1 LPLIHTLLMQRQ
13 EQFRLDM
20 EKASSTLRT
29 ELSKLVPIQIKLAGV
44 EKQMQEQIVIDVFR
58 GDKVH
63 ASMLVNELLVTRRVS
78 KLVSDLKIVYET
90 LILRIGTIKDY
101 NELLNA
107 LNPAVISLKEMQK
120 DLASVMPT
128 ARETFARMSD
138 MFSSTLVTLNIV
150 NEPKPNKA
158 TDDALDIL
166 EEASRVV
173 EEELKRK
180 FPTLPQIESEHEVP
194 LET

>member
-1 LPLIHTLLMQRQ
+1 MQRQ

-20 EKASSTLRT
+20 EKASATLQT
-29 ELSKLVPIQIKLAGV
+29 ELLKLAPIQIKLASV
-44 EKQMQEQIVIDVFR
+44 EKEMQEQIVIDVFR
-58 GDKVH
+58 GDKMH
-63 ASMLVNELLVTRRVS
+63 ANMLANELLVIRHVS

-90 LILRIGTIKDY
+90 LILRIDTIKDY

-107 LNPAVISLKEMQK
+107 INPAVVSLREVQQ
-120 DLASVMPT
+120 DLAKVMPA

-138 MFSSTLVTLNIV
+138 MFSSTLVTLHIV
-150 NEPKPNKA
+150 NEPNTNKA
-158 TDDALDIL
+158 TDNALEIL

-180 FPTLPQIESEHEVP
+180 FPTLPQVKAEDRIAV
-194 LET
+194 